1 MLKRFDDFQVYDT
14 YSKKIG
20 LIGENHD
27 MPDLYGDQDSEI
39 LLTIIPNQF
48 STYQVFNRLAG
59 SEFIPNSTTGKFGA
73 RKLKT
78 PITVVSPMSEIKT
91 YPTFRHLNVTP
102 IQKGSLY
109 FTKPKFENQVQI
121 AAHNG
126 QIFGARQIIDG
137 KPVYLDL
144 TRLPYRE
151 QLVNL
156 TETLHSKLNSEFMR
170 FRLGLD
176 EEAPVLLA
184 MENFRL
190 NRPELINLYF
200 KIHESYLGK
209 LPAWYKHKVQN
220 NMLKTY
226 LNEYINREEVL
237 KKCPYIL

>member
-20 LIGENHD
+20 LVGENHD
-27 MPDLYGDQDSEI
+27 MPDLYGDQDSELI
-39 LLTIIPNQF
+39 LTISPNQF

-59 SEFIPNSTTGKFGA
+59 SGLVPNSTTGKFAA

-78 PITVVSPMSEIKT
+78 PITAVSPNSQIKT
-91 YPTFRHLNVTP
+91 YPTFRHLNSTP
-102 IQKGSLY
+102 IPKDSLY
-109 FTKPKFENQVQI
+109 FTRPTFENQIQI
-121 AAHNG
+121 ATHNG

-144 TRLPYRE
+144 TRLPNSE
-151 QLVNL
+151 ALTSL
-156 TETLHSKLNSEFMR
+156 TETLHSTLGSEFMR
-170 FRLGLD
+170 FRVGVTG
-176 EEAPVLLA
+176 EKPIVLA
-184 MENFRL
+184 MENFKL
-190 NRPELINLYF
+190 NRPDLVNIYF

-209 LPAWYKHKVQN
+209 LPAWYKHKIQKNLV
-220 NMLKTY
+220 KSY